1 MPADADKNDLLLNSA
16 EAAKLLRLSKSC
28 LARWRLHNQGPPYI
42 QFSPNSVRY
51 SRSEITAWLQKH
63 VVQPAGSD
71 AA

>member
-51 SRSEITAWLQKH
+51 SEI
-63 VVQPAGSD
+63 
-71 AA
+71 